1 MSFKPSDFFLGV
13 VSFLGVL
20 VPGAVFVFL
29 LLSQLP
35 PQPWVQRPNWI
46 AFAVAAYIL
55 GCLLLAASEILNL
68 TVDWLSKGLL
78 PRFYTKL
85 QEVEADFRQ
94 KHHDLMCPETAGKKV
109 EGDLKD
115 RGLRFHTALSYVRLR
130 NAEAAAEVDH
140 HMADYKLL
148 RGLVAVL
155 LVSVAIS
162 LGVAPRNFSLLVLES
177 GLAALAFL
185 CFVRM
190 YNWARFLAFDYAL
203 QLSRLSVP
211 PDKK

>member
-13 VSFLGVL
+13 VNFLGVL
-20 VPGAVFVFL
+20 VPGAVFLFL
-29 LLSQLP
+29 LLRHLP
-35 PQPWVQRPNWI
+35 AQAWLQRPNWT

-68 TVDWLSKGLL
+68 TVDWLTKRFL
-78 PRFYTKL
+78 PKFDTKL
-85 QEVEADFRQ
+85 REVEADFRQ
-94 KHHDLMCPETAGKKV
+94 RHHDLMCPETAGEKV
-109 EGDLKD
+109 EGDLND
-115 RGLRFHTALSYVRLR
+115 RGFRFHTALSYVRLR

-155 LVSVAIS
+155 LVNVAIS
-162 LGVAPRNFSLLVLES
+162 LGIAPRNCPLLVTEA

-190 YNWARFLAFDYAL
+190 YNWTRFLAFDYAL
-203 QLSRLSVP
+203 QLNKLPVLP
-211 PDKK
+211 GKK